1 MLSKTTNE
9 RDTEMT
15 NRTKIAALALT
26 AIVGL
31 GAVATPVLAEASFDS
46 DYYVSQLRYDGINA
60 ISAQEVNG
68 DQFQATVVTSDGHT
82 VFQLFD
88 KDSLQIVKQ

>member
-1 MLSKTTNE
+1 VVSKTTNE

-26 AIVGL
+26 ALVGL
-31 GAVATPVLAEASFDS
+31 GAVATPVLADGSFDS
-46 DYYVSQLRYDGINA
+46 SYYLTQLRYDGINA
-60 ISAQEVNG
+60 IAAQEVNG
-68 DQFQATVVTSDGHT
+68 DQFQATVVTADGHT